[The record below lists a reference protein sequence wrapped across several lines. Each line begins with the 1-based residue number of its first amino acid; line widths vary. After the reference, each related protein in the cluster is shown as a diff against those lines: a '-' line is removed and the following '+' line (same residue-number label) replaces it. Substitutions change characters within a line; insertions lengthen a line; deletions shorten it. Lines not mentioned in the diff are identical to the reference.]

1 MHVRK
6 FRFAAGG
13 VLLIALMSA
22 GCAVGYQAHR
32 STDVYSAS
40 DYYQPRPMASVEDA
54 TKVFGDL
61 EAFYSSGGGFKI
73 QKVMADRTGVRFHE
87 SRTVTEQRAEDT
99 VYHDGGLFGE
109 DSTATTTKNVDVAQ
123 DHDVWIPADKLAG
136 LFVVGNGVG
145 IFYSDETMYGLQ
157 TSDHAVASKLADA
170 LATLQAAN
178 YGPSSKYYPDSG
190 MYVRSFADS
199 TYQPMALEYQRLG
212 WAQQTGVLV
221 DGVNPGSPAAQAGLV
236 TDDIIIEANGKPIS
250 FVYGPMAGLNLKRVI
265 MDELSNKP
273 SAAFDL
279 KIVRSGQIVP
289 ARLTLTNPII
299 AQAATLAAAPK
310 PVASAP
316 VAAAAVPAVVPAAP
330 GAKPSFGISA
340 RDLTAKEA
348 KKTPGHGG
356 VFIASVA
363 AGSPAAKLDLRPAD
377 ILLEINGKALANLA
391 AVKPVLA
398 ADTVTSAVVVRGGK
412 TVTLG
417 SLSSF

>member
-6 FRFAAGG
+6 SRFAAGG
-13 VLLIALMSA
+13 VVLVALMCA

-32 STDVYSAS
+32 STDVYAAS
-40 DYYQPRPMASVEDA
+40 DYSQPKPMASVDDA
-54 TKVFGDL
+54 TKVFSDL

-87 SRTVTEQRAEDT
+87 TRTVTEQRAEDT
-99 VYHDGGLFGE
+99 TYHDGGLFGE

-123 DHDVWIPADKLAG
+123 DHDVWIPADKIAG
-136 LFVVGNGVG
+136 IFAVSNGVG
-145 IFYSDETMYGLQ
+145 ILYSDETMYGLQ
-157 TSDHAVASKLADA
+157 ASDRMVASKLADA
-170 LATLQAAN
+170 FATLQAAN

-190 MYVRSFADS
+190 MYVRAFVDE
-199 TYQPMALEYQRLG
+199 TYQPMTLEYQRLG

-221 DGVNPGSPAAQAGLV
+221 DGVNPGSPAAQAGIV
-236 TDDIIIEANGKPIS
+236 TDDIIIEANGKPVS
-250 FVYGPMAGLNLKRVI
+250 FAYGPISALSLKRII
-265 MDELSNKP
+265 MDELSDKQ

-279 KIVRSGQIVP
+279 KIFRSGQIVP

-299 AQAATLAAAPK
+299 GHAAELAAAK
-310 PVASAP
+310 PVAGAP
-316 VAAAAVPAVVPAAP
+316 VAAAAATAAP
-330 GAKPSFGISA
+330 IAAAAKPSFGISA
-340 RDLTAKEA
+340 RDLTVKEA
-348 KKTPGHGG
+348 KKTPSHHG

-363 AGSPAAKLDLRPAD
+363 EGSPAAKLDLRPGD
-377 ILLEINGKALANLA
+377 ILLEINGTALTNLA

-398 ADTVTSAVVVRGGK
+398 ADTVTSAVVVRSGK